1 MKKQIRVP
9 SWIDWLGWIGV
20 ILVLGAYALLSFG
33 AINSSYAFQ
42 IPTLVGSL
50 AVAIECWAKKDQQ
63 PAILNLIFSVIALLA
78 IFRLLILR

>member
-1 MKKQIRVP
+1 MKKQMRVP
-9 SWIDWLGWIGV
+9 LWIDWLGWIGV

-33 AINSSYAFQ
+33 VINSGFAFQ

-50 AVAIECWAKKDQQ
+50 AVAAECWVKKDTQ
-63 PAILNLIFSVIALLA
+63 PAILNLVFSIIALLA